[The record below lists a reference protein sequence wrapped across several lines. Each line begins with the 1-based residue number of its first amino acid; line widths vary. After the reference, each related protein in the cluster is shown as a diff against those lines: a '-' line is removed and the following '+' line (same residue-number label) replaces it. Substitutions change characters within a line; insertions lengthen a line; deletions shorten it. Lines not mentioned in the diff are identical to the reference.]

1 MSVSPVRPKGPP
13 LNAMRAFEAAARTQS
28 FTAAAEEL
36 GVTPGAISQHVK
48 ALEGWVGRALFRR
61 GAQGVELTEPGR
73 SLLPQF
79 VAAFDALGAATQSLR
94 LQRPGVEIH
103 IAALPSIAQLWL
115 PARLARL
122 RRALPEIRISVT
134 AMEAPPN
141 LARELFDLSLFFKLR
156 AAGPDEMKIDRDEIF
171 PVCAPDFAHRLE
183 TPAMLDSVPLLHDQ
197 SWQTDWTVWSE
208 ATGANLK
215 NANAGPRYSLYS
227 LALEEAKAGAG
238 VLMGHSSLVGE
249 ALKSGQLVQPFEAR
263 CATGRSLV
271 LGLPASGRRSPDLD
285 RMVDL
290 LVD

>member
-1 MSVSPVRPKGPP
+1 
-13 LNAMRAFEAAARTQS
+13 
-28 FTAAAEEL
+28 
-36 GVTPGAISQHVK
+36 
-48 ALEGWVGRALFRR
+48 
-61 GAQGVELTEPGR
+61 
-73 SLLPQF
+73 
-79 VAAFDALGAATQSLR
+79 
-94 LQRPGVEIH
+94 
-103 IAALPSIAQLWL
+103 
-115 PARLARL
+115 
-122 RRALPEIRISVT
+122 
-134 AMEAPPN
+134 
-141 LARELFDLSLFFKLR
+141 
-156 AAGPDEMKIDRDEIF
+156 
-171 PVCAPDFAHRLE
+171 
-183 TPAMLDSVPLLHDQ
+183 MLDSVPLLHDQ